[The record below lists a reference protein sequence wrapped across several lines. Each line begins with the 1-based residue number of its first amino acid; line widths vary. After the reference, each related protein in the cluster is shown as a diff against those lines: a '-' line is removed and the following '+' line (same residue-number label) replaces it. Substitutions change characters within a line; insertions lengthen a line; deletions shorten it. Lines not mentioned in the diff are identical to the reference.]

1 MKRIVVLNDGTDE
14 IFNLHVFDA
23 STKEEFYTELV
34 DTFMTS
40 GLIEIYLEDELLSEA
55 ARDTLG
61 YYIAMLDEDEYYDVA
76 TDLKEKF
83 PEEYNMLIKE
93 LATLD
98 NHKGMRT
105 FFITEDETVLDLVE
119 EQNENDVENYKIE
132 DFKLEW
138 KELLLELGW

>member
-23 STKEEFYTELV
+23 STKEFFTELV

-40 GLIEIYLEDELLSEA
+40 GLIETYLEDKLLSEA
-55 ARDTLG
+55 THDTLE

-93 LATLD
+93 LVTLD
-98 NHKGMRT
+98 NDNMRR
-105 FFITEDETVLDLVE
+105 FLITEDDTVLDLVE

>member
-23 STKEEFYTELV
+23 STKEFFTELV

-40 GLIEIYLEDELLSEA
+40 GLIETYLEDKLLSEA
-55 ARDTLG
+55 SHDTLG

-76 TDLKEKF
+76 QDLKEKF

-98 NHKGMRT
+98 NDDMRR
-105 FFITEDETVLDLVE
+105 FLITEDETVLDLVE

>member
-23 STKEEFYTELV
+23 STKEFFTELV

-40 GLIEIYLEDELLSEA
+40 GLIETYLEDKLLSEA
-55 ARDTLG
+55 SHDTLE

-98 NHKGMRT
+98 NDDMRR
-105 FFITEDETVLDLVE
+105 FLITEDENVLDLVE
-119 EQNENDVENYKIE
+119 EQNENVVKNYKIE

>member
-23 STKEEFYTELV
+23 STKEFFTELV

-40 GLIEIYLEDELLSEA
+40 GLIETYLEDKLLSEA
-55 ARDTLG
+55 SHDTLG

-76 TDLKEKF
+76 QDLKEKF

-98 NHKGMRT
+98 NDDMRR
-105 FFITEDETVLDLVE
+105 FLITEDENVLDLVE
-119 EQNENDVENYKIE
+119 EQNENVVKNYKIE

>member
-23 STKEEFYTELV
+23 STKEFFTELV

-40 GLIEIYLEDELLSEA
+40 GLIETYLEDKLLSEA
-55 ARDTLG
+55 SHDTLG
-61 YYIAMLDEDEYYDVA
+61 YYIAMSDEDEYYDVA
-76 TDLKEKF
+76 QDLKEKF

-98 NHKGMRT
+98 NDDMRR
-105 FFITEDETVLDLVE
+105 FLITEDENVLDLVE
-119 EQNENDVENYKIE
+119 EQNENVVKNYKIE
-132 DFKLEW
+132 DFKLGW

>member
-98 NHKGMRT
+98 NDNMRR
-105 FFITEDETVLDLVE
+105 FLITEDDTVLDLVE
-119 EQNENDVENYKIE
+119 EQNENYKIE

>member
-23 STKEEFYTELV
+23 STKEFFTELV

-40 GLIEIYLEDELLSEA
+40 GLIETYLEDKLLSEA
-55 ARDTLG
+55 THDTLE

-98 NHKGMRT
+98 NDDMRR
-105 FFITEDETVLDLVE
+105 FLITEDENVLDLVE

>member
-23 STKEEFYTELV
+23 STKEFFTELV

-40 GLIEIYLEDELLSEA
+40 GLIETYLEDKLLSEA
-55 ARDTLG
+55 SHDTLE

-76 TDLKEKF
+76 QDLKEKF

-98 NHKGMRT
+98 NDDMRR
-105 FFITEDETVLDLVE
+105 FLITEDENVLDLVE
-119 EQNENDVENYKIE
+119 EQNENVVKNYKIE
-132 DFKLEW
+132 DFKLGW

>member
-40 GLIEIYLEDELLSEA
+40 GLIETYLEDKLLSEA
-55 ARDTLG
+55 SHDTLG

-76 TDLKEKF
+76 QDLKEKF

-98 NHKGMRT
+98 NDDMRR
-105 FFITEDETVLDLVE
+105 FLITEDENVLDLVE
-119 EQNENDVENYKIE
+119 EQNENVVKNYKIE
-132 DFKLEW
+132 DFKLGW

>member
-23 STKEEFYTELV
+23 STKEFFTELV

-40 GLIEIYLEDELLSEA
+40 GLIETYLEDKLLSEA
-55 ARDTLG
+55 SHDTLE

-76 TDLKEKF
+76 QDLKEKF

-98 NHKGMRT
+98 NDDMRR
-105 FFITEDETVLDLVE
+105 FLITEDENVLDLVE

>member
-23 STKEEFYTELV
+23 STKEFFTELV

-40 GLIEIYLEDELLSEA
+40 GLIETYLEDKLLSEA
-55 ARDTLG
+55 SHDTLG

-76 TDLKEKF
+76 QDLKEKF

-98 NHKGMRT
+98 NDDMRR
-105 FFITEDETVLDLVE
+105 FLITEDENVLDLVE
-119 EQNENDVENYKIE
+119 EQNENVVKNYKIE
-132 DFKLEW
+132 DFKLGW

>member
-23 STKEEFYTELV
+23 STKEEFFTELV

-40 GLIEIYLEDELLSEA
+40 GLIETYLEDKLLSEA
-55 ARDTLG
+55 SHDTLG
-61 YYIAMLDEDEYYDVA
+61 YYIAMLDEDEYYNVA
-76 TDLKEKF
+76 QDLKEKF

-98 NHKGMRT
+98 NDDMRR
-105 FFITEDETVLDLVE
+105 FLITEDENVLDLVE
-119 EQNENDVENYKIE
+119 EQNENVVKNYKIE
-132 DFKLEW
+132 DFKLGW